1 MNHHDI
7 LGVSYDSSRED
18 IKRAYRRKSLECH
31 SDPYLFQKVK
41 NAYDRLNESDA
52 TATALVPACREK
64 LAQVSESSWSSIECG
79 TIATSVTISFDQ
91 AWRGCTIPIRVSTS
105 RSVISQNTADTFR
118 SEGETIYIIIPPG
131 TDDGEIIRCL
141 DAGNEVN
148 GVSYGVHV
156 TVSVSAGVYE
166 RRGLDIY
173 YRKVLTLREAL
184 TGFSFDLKLCDKV
197 YTICNE
203 GVVQPNTERA
213 IPNIGIRRNS
223 HVGALIIRFD
233 VTLPVDASPAF
244 LKELE
249 NIG

>member
-1 MNHHDI
+1 MNHHDT
-7 LGVSYDSSRED
+7 LGVPYGSSREE
-18 IKRAYRRKSLECH
+18 IKRAYRRKTLECH
-31 SDPYLFQKVK
+31 SDPYMFEKVK
-41 NAYDRLNESDA
+41 NAYERLSESGS
-52 TATALVPACREK
+52 TSTALVPAREK
-64 LAQVSESSWSSIECG
+64 LSQVSEASWSSVECG

-105 RSVISQNTADTFR
+105 RSVISNRTLDTFR
-118 SEGETIYIIIPPG
+118 SDGETIYIDIPAG
-131 TDDGEIIRCL
+131 TDDGEIIRCP

-156 TVSVSAGVYE
+156 TVNVSAGMYE

-203 GVVQPNTERA
+203 GVVQPNTERV

-233 VTLPVDASPAF
+233 VSLPVDTTPAF

-249 NIG
+249 NIK